1 MPHTITS
8 VEAGHE
14 VLQTLM
20 AVVICRHWWRLL
32 FADTDG
38 GCYLQTL
45 MAVVICTGA
54 VFVLIF
60 HVGVKE
66 HKEDELECDA
76 TLTLSVRTRMS
87 AWSWFKAPQFY
98 VVSAASVLCGERWVL
113 SAAYTLT
120 VVSAVWRCFYSHVA
134 SGLPLLFLSEYWS
147 EIK

>member
-1 MPHTITS
+1 
-8 VEAGHE
+8 
-14 VLQTLM
+14 
-20 AVVICRHWWRLL
+20 
-32 FADTDG
+32 
-38 GCYLQTL
+38 

-98 VVSAASVLCGERWVL
+98 VVSAASVLCGER
-113 SAAYTLT
+113 
-120 VVSAVWRCFYSHVA
+120 
-134 SGLPLLFLSEYWS
+134 
-147 EIK
+147 